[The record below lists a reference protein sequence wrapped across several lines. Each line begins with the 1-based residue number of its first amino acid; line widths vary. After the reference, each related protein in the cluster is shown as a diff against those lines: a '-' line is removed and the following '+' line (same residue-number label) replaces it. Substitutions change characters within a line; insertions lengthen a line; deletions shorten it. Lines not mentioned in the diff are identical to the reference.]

1 MPGISKTPENSI
13 KDITKVMQ
21 YEPLLFA
28 VISKKEIT
36 TKLKKCVGRYFNY
49 ALVDNDEIKYI
60 GYTGSLYYRMVQH
73 KPKQFDKVLIM
84 EFDTK
89 EIARANER
97 FMIKSLLPE
106 SNYQFC

>member
-1 MPGISKTPENSI
+1 
-13 KDITKVMQ
+13 MQ
-21 YEPLLFA
+21 YEPLLCT
-28 VISKKEIT
+28 VISKKQIT

-49 ALVDNDEIKYI
+49 ALVDNDKIKYI
-60 GYTGSLYYRMVQH
+60 GYTGNLYHRLLQH
-73 KPKQFDKVLIM
+73 KPKEFNMVLIM

-97 FMIKSLLPE
+97 FMIKALQPE

>member
-1 MPGISKTPENSI
+1 MTPENSI

-21 YEPLLFA
+21 YEPLLCA
-28 VISKKEIT
+28 VISKKQIT
-36 TKLKKCVGRYFNY
+36 TKLKKCGGRYFNY

-60 GYTGSLYYRMVQH
+60 GYTGSLYHRMLQH

-89 EIARANER
+89 EIAKANEVV
-97 FMIKSLLPE
+97 MIKALLPKF
-106 SNYQFC
+106 NYQFC